1 MRVSAILR
9 YLVPDWHK
17 NMEKTRKGRFF
28 TMKQVMLLIQGNDIV
43 TIPDGGVPVI
53 MIDGELTFDG
63 TIQGVVQAVNFL
75 RSGCAAVQ
83 MQFGDYPLK
92 NFEDYLKILR
102 GQLDGLERSSEQE
115 KFFIDPPSSPTYRNV
130 TIRREEEDPEDGGL
144 FA

>member
-1 MRVSAILR
+1 
-9 YLVPDWHK
+9 
-17 NMEKTRKGRFF
+17 
-28 TMKQVMLLIQGNDIV
+28 MKQVMLLIQGTDIV

-92 NFEDYLKILR
+92 NVEDFLKILR